1 MLLWF
6 SASSPEPF
14 IPHHSPGFLDR
25 FSTPPLGSSH
35 PRFTRC
41 DLPLSRQFTQHLQ
54 DSHTLICTRGLLLFL
69 FGFLAANPALGQ
81 ITVTDL
87 ASPYSFVSDAA
98 GKEYFI
104 SSVNG
109 EPDAKDNNGF
119 ITKLDGNG
127 KIINR
132 KFIQGGVG
140 GTTRHAPKGMALVD
154 RTLYVADLD
163 TLRGFDASTAK
174 PVVTIP
180 MLPASPGPGKA
191 TPAHLSDVAYDGKGV
206 LYCSDQLNNTIYRV
220 DLATHHSTVLVSDK
234 VLAGPSGIAVH
245 PKTGQI
251 MVVSWDKGKIFE
263 ISPEGVL
270 TEVFSNGFFSA
281 RFQNL
286 RGVDFD
292 RWGNMYMSDSTTGK
306 VWRMTRDKRFQVIA
320 EYLPSPGDLG
330 IDRTNNLI
338 LVPYQLVHAAEMNGL
353 ETPSDGKPKKEK
365 RTLADYGFV
374 PPPPK
379 PESGGP
385 TAK

>member
-1 MLLWF
+1 M
-6 SASSPEPF
+6 
-14 IPHHSPGFLDR
+14 I
-25 FSTPPLGSSH
+25 
-35 PRFTRC
+35 
-41 DLPLSRQFTQHLQ
+41 
-54 DSHTLICTRGLLLFL
+54 TLIAQYIRHPSPVRQCGGLLAGLFCF
-69 FGFLAANPALGQ
+69 FGASPLLAQ

-87 ASPYSFVSDAA
+87 ASPYSFISDAA

-109 EPDAKDNNGF
+109 EPDARDNNGF

-127 KIINR
+127 KLINR
-132 KFIQGGVG
+132 KFIQGGLG
-140 GTTRHAPKGMALVD
+140 DTTLHAPKGMALVD
-154 RTLYVADLD
+154 HVLYVADLD
-163 TLRGFDASTAK
+163 MLRGFEASTGK

-180 MLPASPGPGKA
+180 IPPASASPNRA
-191 TPAHLSDVAYDGKGV
+191 SLTQISDVAFDGKGL
-206 LYCSDQLNNTIYRV
+206 LYCSDQASNTIYRV
-220 DLATHHSTVLVSDK
+220 DLATQHVTVLVSDK
-234 VLAGPSGIAVH
+234 VLAGPAGVAVH

-270 TEVFSNGFFSA
+270 TEIFSNGFFSA

-292 RWGNMYMSDSTTGK
+292 RWGNMYISDFTTGK

-320 EYLPSPGDLG
+320 EYLPSPGDLS

-338 LVPYQLVHAAEMNGL
+338 LVPYQLAHAAEMNGL

-365 RTLADYGFV
+365 RTLADYGFI

-379 PESGGP
+379 PESGGS
-385 TAK
+385 TTK

>member
-1 MLLWF
+1 M
-6 SASSPEPF
+6 
-14 IPHHSPGFLDR
+14 
-25 FSTPPLGSSH
+25 
-35 PRFTRC
+35 
-41 DLPLSRQFTQHLQ
+41 
-54 DSHTLICTRGLLLFL
+54 
-69 FGFLAANPALGQ
+69 AANPALGQ

-109 EPDAKDNNGF
+109 EPDARDNNGF

-140 GTTRHAPKGMALVD
+140 GTTLHAPKGMALVD

-163 TLRGFDASTAK
+163 MLRGFDASNAK

-180 MLPASPGPGKA
+180 MLRAGPAPGEA
-191 TPAHLSDVAYDGKGV
+191 APAHISDVAYDGKGV

-220 DLATHHSTVLVSDK
+220 DLATHHATVLVSDR

>member
-1 MLLWF
+1 M
-6 SASSPEPF
+6 
-14 IPHHSPGFLDR
+14 
-25 FSTPPLGSSH
+25 
-35 PRFTRC
+35 
-41 DLPLSRQFTQHLQ
+41 SRQFTQHLQ
-54 DSHTLICTRGLLLFL
+54 DSRTLIRARGLLLFL
-69 FGFLAANPALGQ
+69 FGFLAASPALGQ

-127 KIINR
+127 KILNR

-140 GTTRHAPKGMALVD
+140 GTTLHAPKGMALVE
-154 RTLYVADLD
+154 RTLYVADLNM
-163 TLRGFDASTAK
+163 LRGFDASTAK

-180 MLPASPGPGKA
+180 MLPASSAPGEA
-191 TPAHLSDVAYDGKGV
+191 APAHLSDVAYDGKGV

-234 VLAGPSGIAVH
+234 VLAGPSGIAVD

-263 ISPEGVL
+263 ISSEGVL

-292 RWGNMYMSDSTTGK
+292 RWGNMYVSDFTTGK